1 MSPSKKRVARWS
13 ALLAF
18 ALVAGPV
25 SAAGLRIGM
34 RADPDILDPAQGTSV
49 YGRVIFAALCDKLI
63 DTSAEGGFRPQ
74 LATQWT
80 WSTDNKSLTLK
91 LREGVVFH
99 DGTPMDAEAVKANL
113 ERYRSDPISRRK
125 SELAPVESVDVVDP
139 QTVKINL
146 KEPYAPLISVLSD
159 RAGMMMSPTAI
170 SKAGAEIGRHPV
182 CAGPFEFVERVPQD
196 RIALKR
202 FDKYWNKDQVFL
214 DSVTYVP
221 IPDDS
226 VRLLNLRSGD
236 LDMIERLAPTDIAT
250 VKGAAD
256 LTLVESP
263 SIAYDIISINV
274 AHGDKADNPL
284 GKEAKVRQALELT
297 LDRDAIN
304 QVAYEGAFAPSNQ
317 HELPGSRFY
326 DSAHPVPKRDV
337 EKAKALL
344 AEAGVT
350 SPSFTLYTANNPVQ
364 QQVAQLIQSMAGE
377 AGFKVDIQAV
387 ESATLAAKSNS
398 GDYQASLAIWS
409 GRPDPD
415 ANVSPWASCNGFLN
429 WGRYCNPELDKVLVA
444 ARQTTDDAARAKL
457 YNQAVDIYLTD
468 LPHIVL
474 YHYKSLW
481 AVRKP
486 VTGFVPYPDGL
497 IRLQGVKNGG

>member
-1 MSPSKKRVARWS
+1 MSPLKKRVARWS

-18 ALVAGPV
+18 ALIAGPV

-63 DTSAEGGFRPQ
+63 DTSADGGFQPQ

-146 KEPYAPLISVLSD
+146 KEPYAPLVSVLSD

-170 SKAGAEIGRHPV
+170 SKMGAEIGRHPV
-182 CAGPFEFVERVPQD
+182 CAGPFEFAERVPQD
-196 RIALKR
+196 RIVLKR
-202 FDKYWNKDQVFL
+202 FDKYWNKNQVFL

-236 LDMIERLAPTDIAT
+236 LDMIERLAPTDITT
-250 VKGAAD
+250 VKDAAD

-274 AHGDKADNPL
+274 AHGDKANNPL
-284 GKEAKVRQALELT
+284 GKNAKVRQALELT

-304 QVAYEGAFAPSNQ
+304 QVAYEGAFTPSNQ

-337 EKAKALL
+337 EKAKTLL

-350 SPSFTLYTANNPVQ
+350 DPSFTLYTANNPVQ

-415 ANVSPWASCNGFLN
+415 ANVSPWASCKGFLN
-429 WGRYCNPELDKVLVA
+429 WGSYCNPELDKVLAA

-481 AVRKP
+481 ATRKA

>member
-1 MSPSKKRVARWS
+1 MASSKKRLAR
-13 ALLAF
+13 AAAFLAF
-18 ALVAGPV
+18 AFVAGPV
-25 SAAGLRIGM
+25 AAADLRIGM

-63 DTSAEGGFRPQ
+63 DTTAEGSFQPQ
-74 LATQWT
+74 LATEWT
-80 WSTDNKSLTLK
+80 WSPDGKALTMK
-91 LREGVVFH
+91 LRDGVLFQ
-99 DGTPMDAEAVKANL
+99 DGTPMDAEAVKFNL

-125 SELAPVESVDVVDP
+125 SELAPVASVDVVDP
-139 QTVKINL
+139 HTVKINL

-159 RAGMMMSPTAI
+159 RAGMMMSPAAI
-170 SKAGAEIGRHPV
+170 KKAGAEIGRHPV

-196 RIALKR
+196 RIVLKR
-202 FDKYWNKDQVFL
+202 FDKYWNKDQVFVDKVSYL
-214 DSVTYVP
+214 P

-236 LDMIERLAPTDIAT
+236 LDMIERLAPSDIAT
-250 VKGAAD
+250 VKGDAS
-256 LTLVESP
+256 LTLIEGP
-263 SIAYDIISINV
+263 SIAYDLISINI
-274 AHGDKADNPL
+274 AHGDKANNPL
-284 GKEAKVRQALELT
+284 GKNTKVRQAFELS

-304 QVAYEGAFAPSNQ
+304 QVAYEGAFVPSNQ

-326 DSAHPVPKRDV
+326 DNARPVPKRDV

-350 SPSFTLYTANNPVQ
+350 NPSFTLNTANNPVQ
-364 QQVAQLIQSMAGE
+364 QQVAQLIQTMAGE
-377 AGFKVDIQAV
+377 AGFNVQIQAV
-387 ESATLAAKSNS
+387 ESATLAATSDAGN
-398 GDYQASLAIWS
+398 YQASMAIWS

-415 ANVSPWASCNGFLN
+415 ANVSPWASCKGFLN
-429 WGRYCNPELDKVLVA
+429 WGHYCNPELDKVLA
-444 ARQTTDDAARAKL
+444 QARQTTDDSARIKL

-468 LPHIVL
+468 LPHIIL

-481 AVRKP
+481 ATRKA

-497 IRLQGVKNGG
+497 IRLQGVKKSG